1 MAYKRFVDNVPLAI
15 DFGLVR
21 GLQKDILPFFYS
33 HLGINGQNGHQICM
47 ELAEEDADMAARR
60 LGLKETLGRLE
71 LARRELLCVSI

>member
-1 MAYKRFVDNVPLAI
+1 VAFKRFVDNIPLAI

-33 HLGINGQNGHQICM
+33 HLGINGPDGHQICM
-47 ELAEEDADMAARR
+47 ELAQEDPGMAARR
-60 LGLKETLGRLE
+60 LALKETLGRLE